1 MSSIPEKEI
10 IKQTIAAD
18 PACED
23 QAVMDAVNA
32 DEELRRF
39 RESMQGLDIAI
50 KATSE
55 VPVPSTLADKLLAIP
70 QKDDNSKT
78 ESYATE
84 PSESIKRDNNI
95 VTLPSKKSNLIQ
107 LAMVA
112 SIAFAVGLSF
122 TFFNQN
128 PDIRSGADI
137 AMAHMQYEQE
147 YTQRVAR
154 DVSLQEVNAK
164 LATFG
169 GEMFQAVGKITYAN
183 FCYFENQKSLHMV
196 VQTDNGKFTLFVTPE
211 DLEKP
216 IDRQF
221 QQDGFEGRSWKMQKA
236 DVTIIGEKG
245 KIDDSLETRLRQSMQ
260 FSA

>member
-23 QAVMDAVNA
+23 QTVMDAVNS
-32 DEELRRF
+32 DEELRQF

-55 VPVPSTLADKLLAIP
+55 VPVPSTLAEKLLAIP
-70 QKDDNSKT
+70 QQEEDNTSDSFAPVHN
-78 ESYATE
+78 ESAK
-84 PSESIKRDNNI
+84 SDN
-95 VTLPSKKSNLIQ
+95 VVALPSKKSNFIQ

-128 PDIRSGADI
+128 PDIRSGAEI
-137 AMAHMQYEQE
+137 AMAHMQHEQE

-154 DVSLQEVNAK
+154 DVSLEEVNTK

-169 GEMFQAVGKITYAN
+169 GEMLQTVGKITYAN

-196 VQTDNGKFTLFVTPE
+196 VQTDSGKITLFVTPE
-211 DLEKP
+211 DLDKP

-221 QQDGFEGRSWKMQKA
+221 QQDGYEGRSWKMQKA

-245 KIDDSLETRLRQSMQ
+245 KIDESLEARLRQSMQ